1 MDLKVITRIPM
12 DKDKKMIV
20 NELGDYLERVF
31 STK

>member
-1 MDLKVITRIPM
+1 MDSKVITRIPM
-12 DKDKKMIV
+12 DKDKKVII

>member
-1 MDLKVITRIPM
+1 MDSKVITRIPI
-12 DKDKKMIV
+12 DKDKKMII

>member
-1 MDLKVITRIPM
+1 MDSKVITRIPM
-12 DKDKKMIV
+12 DKDKKMII

>member
-1 MDLKVITRIPM
+1 MDSKVITRIPM